1 MSISISD
8 LQSLCNSGSVRWTV
22 HMLQRLIQRNIS
34 QDEVIEAIQSGE
46 IIELYPNDYP
56 YPSCLVLGITIA
68 GKYLHVVCGRGVEE
82 VWMISAYS
90 PNPAEWEA
98 DLKTRKKVSQ

>member
-1 MSISISD
+1 MNITIAD
-8 LQSLCNSGSVRWTV
+8 LQSLCNSGFIRWTV
-22 HMLQRLIQRNIS
+22 HAMQRLIQRNIS

-46 IIELYPNDYP
+46 IVEQYPNDYP

-68 GKYLHVVCGRGVEE
+68 GKHLHVVCGRGVKE
-82 VWMISAYS
+82 VWMISAYT
-90 PNPAEWEA
+90 PNPAEWET

>member
-1 MSISISD
+1 MGISISD
-8 LQSLCNSGSVRWTV
+8 LQNLCKSGSVRWTV
-22 HMLQRLIQRNIS
+22 HMLQRLIQRNLS

-46 IIELYPNDYP
+46 IIEQYPNDYP
-56 YPSCLVLGITIA
+56 HPSCLVLGITIA

-90 PNPAEWEA
+90 PNPVEWET